1 MKQTNRIKR
10 LFPLILTAAMLLG
23 LMLPAHAAT
32 PETSALRFRQVDN
45 SAVSAELR
53 QDTADEIQDAPDYA
67 STDLVRV
74 SIVLDQKSTLEAG
87 FSTADIAGNASAMS
101 YRAGLRDNQA
111 DVAARIARV
120 TKEPLDVV
128 WNLTLAANIISANIS
143 YGQIQ
148 TIQNLPGV
156 KDVVVETR
164 YEPCVVDTQEAAD
177 PNMATSFQ
185 LAAAMPGPP
194 VIPVQAPGLQSLTP
208 ALTPTIRALPR
219 MPLHTACP
227 ARPSCMRSPQTNI
240 PTV

>member
-10 LFPLILTAAMLLG
+10 LFSLILTAAMLLG

-101 YRAGLRDNQA
+101 YRADLRDNQA
-111 DVAARIARV
+111 DVAAALRV
-120 TKEPLDVV
+120 
-128 WNLTLAANIISANIS
+128 
-143 YGQIQ
+143 
-148 TIQNLPGV
+148 
-156 KDVVVETR
+156 
-164 YEPCVVDTQEAAD
+164 
-177 PNMATSFQ
+177 
-185 LAAAMPGPP
+185 
-194 VIPVQAPGLQSLTP
+194 
-208 ALTPTIRALPR
+208 
-219 MPLHTACP
+219 
-227 ARPSCMRSPQTNI
+227 
-240 PTV
+240 

>member
-10 LFPLILTAAMLLG
+10 LFSLILTAAMLLG

-101 YRAGLRDNQA
+101 YRADLRDNQA
-111 DVAARIARV
+111 DVAARIAGV

-128 WNLTLAANIISANIS
+128 WNLTLAAKHLLRSDSNHSES
-143 YGQIQ
+143 SWREGR
-148 TIQNLPGV
+148 GGG
-156 KDVVVETR
+156 
-164 YEPCVVDTQEAAD
+164 D
-177 PNMATSFQ
+177 P
-185 LAAAMPGPP
+185 L
-194 VIPVQAPGLQSLTP
+194 
-208 ALTPTIRALPR
+208 RALCGRHPGSCGSQHGHI
-219 MPLHTACP
+219 LP
-227 ARPSCMRSPQTNI
+227 ANWQQPCLGRRLYRCRHPDCSH
-240 PTV
+240 

>member
-1 MKQTNRIKR
+1 
-10 LFPLILTAAMLLG
+10 MLLG

-101 YRAGLRDNQA
+101 YRADLRDNQA
-111 DVAARIARV
+111 DVAARIAGV

-156 KDVVVETR
+156 KDVVVEIPTW
-164 YEPCVVDTQEAAD
+164 PHPSCK
-177 PNMATSFQ
+177 

-208 ALTPTIRALPR
+208 ALTPTIRALRR

-227 ARPSCMRSPQTNI
+227 ARLSSA
-240 PTV
+240 

>member
-1 MKQTNRIKR
+1 M
-10 LFPLILTAAMLLG
+10 
-23 LMLPAHAAT
+23 PA
-32 PETSALRFRQVDN
+32 P
-45 SAVSAELR
+45 
-53 QDTADEIQDAPDYA
+53 IW
-67 STDLVRV
+67 VRV

-101 YRAGLRDNQA
+101 YRADLRDNQA
-111 DVAARIARV
+111 DVAARIAGV

-177 PNMATSFQ
+177 PNMATSFLQ
-185 LAAAMPGPP
+185 IGSSHAWGRP

-208 ALTPTIRALPR
+208 ALTPTIRALRR
-219 MPLHTACP
+219 MPLHTP
-227 ARPSCMRSPQTNI
+227 VPPG
-240 PTV
+240 